1 MEIQR
6 TISLVK
12 KIALNIVKD
21 EEENLFEII

>member
-12 KIALNIVKD
+12 KIVLNIVKD
-21 EEENLFEII
+21 EEENLFKIV